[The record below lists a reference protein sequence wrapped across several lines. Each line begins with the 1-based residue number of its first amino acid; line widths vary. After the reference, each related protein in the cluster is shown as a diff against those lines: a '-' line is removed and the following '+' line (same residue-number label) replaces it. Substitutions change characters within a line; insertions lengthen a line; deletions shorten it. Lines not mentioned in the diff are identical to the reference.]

1 VKNKKDENWLD
12 ETISRAVDFGKVEF
26 DAQKWKEKYI
36 LNETAETQLKFKPY
50 LNLWRFIMESKVT
63 RYSAAA
69 VIVLA
74 MALVLLSPFGTPGNG
89 GIVLADVRQKVAD
102 IETMIIRGTKTF
114 TRPGEDGDIF
124 EFNGIKCEFDL
135 VKYSSIKHGFVEEG
149 YVGDKLIYRITFNRP
164 KRQTLLV
171 IPPSKKYG
179 TMTSTD
185 KQMQL
190 MENLTPKGI
199 MNLFME
205 GDHRELGR
213 DDINGV
219 EAEVFEFQDT
229 EPFIGFCPK
238 PILDIQS
245 LKGKVWIGI
254 KEQLPVRVEGDFFIG
269 KSLMTMFNDLNLREV
284 NTFGEYNVELDEDIF
299 DTNPPEGYTEL
310 TLSDILPFIPFKAK
324 AGLTGLGVGFC
335 VIPAGLIIRRR
346 HRKKKERT
354 ININKCLPL

>member
-1 VKNKKDENWLD
+1 VKNKKDEKWLD

-36 LNETAETQLKFKPY
+36 LNETAETHLKFRPY

-63 RYSAAA
+63 KYSAAA
-69 VIVLA
+69 VVALA
-74 MALVLLSPFGTPGNG
+74 ITLVLLSPFGTPGNS
-89 GIVLADVRQKVAD
+89 GIVLANVQQKVAG

-124 EFNGIKCEFDL
+124 EFEGIKCQFDL
-135 VKYSSIKHGFVEEG
+135 VKYLSIKHGLVEEG
-149 YVGDKLIYRITFNRP
+149 YVGDELIYRFTFNRP

-171 IPPSKKYG
+171 LPPWKKYG
-179 TMTSTD
+179 AFTSTD

-190 MENLTPKGI
+190 LENLTPKGI

-205 GDHRELGR
+205 GDHQELGR
-213 DDINGV
+213 DKINGV
-219 EAEVFEFQDT
+219 EVEVFEFQDT
-229 EPFIGFCPK
+229 EPFVGLGPK

-254 KEQLPVRVEGDFFIG
+254 KEQLPVRIEGDFVIG

-284 NTFGEYNVELDEDIF
+284 NTFGEYNVELDEEIF
-299 DTNPPEGYTEL
+299 DIKPPEGYTEL
-310 TLSDILPFIPFKAK
+310 TLSDILPFIPIEAK
-324 AGLTGLGVGFC
+324 AGL
-335 VIPAGLIIRRR
+335 AGLSVLPIGIIFWRR
-346 HRKKKERT
+346 HRRKKKKT